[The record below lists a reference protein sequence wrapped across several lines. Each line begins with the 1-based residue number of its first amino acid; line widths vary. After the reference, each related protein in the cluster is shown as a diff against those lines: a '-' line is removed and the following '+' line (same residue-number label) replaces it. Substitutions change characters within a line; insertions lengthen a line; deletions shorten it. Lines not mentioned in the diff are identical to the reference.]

1 MRDLIWVGHS
11 TVLVELDGVRMLTD
25 PLLRNR
31 VAHLRRLETIVTDAV
46 TDVDAVLVSHGHY
59 DHLDAASLRLLD
71 DEIPVV
77 APRGLGGALRRA
89 GRRRIVEVE
98 EGDEVPVGP
107 VSVRATPAEHGGPT
121 LRKGS
126 ALGFA
131 IRGSASV
138 YFAGDT
144 DLFEAMSGIGPVD
157 VALVPVWG
165 WGRSIGPGHLDPR
178 RAAQAVAMLRA
189 RVSIPIHW
197 GTYRPVHQRA
207 GPFLTEPPLEFRRA
221 VAELAPETRVEVL
234 PVGGKLDLQVVGA
247 AS

>member
-1 MRDLIWVGHS
+1 MRALTWVGHS
-11 TVLVELDGVRMLTD
+11 TVLVELDGVSMLTD

-31 VAHLRRLETIVTDAV
+31 VAHLRRVAPIAAHAV
-46 TDVDAVLVSHGHY
+46 ADVDAVLISHGHY
-59 DHLDAASLRLLD
+59 DHLDVASLRLLD
-71 DEIPVV
+71 AEIPVL

-98 EGDEVPVGP
+98 EGNEVPVGP

-126 ALGFA
+126 AVGFA

-144 DLFEAMSGIGPVD
+144 DLFEAMSSIGPVD

-165 WGRSIGPGHLDPR
+165 WGRSIGPGHLDPS
-178 RAAQAVAMLRA
+178 RAAQAVAALRA
-189 RVSIPIHW
+189 RVAIPIHW

-207 GPFLTEPPLEFRRA
+207 GPFLTEPPFEFQRA
-221 VAELAPETRVEVL
+221 VGELAPETRVEVL
-234 PVGGKLDLQVVGA
+234 PLGGRLDLQVVGA
-247 AS
+247 GS